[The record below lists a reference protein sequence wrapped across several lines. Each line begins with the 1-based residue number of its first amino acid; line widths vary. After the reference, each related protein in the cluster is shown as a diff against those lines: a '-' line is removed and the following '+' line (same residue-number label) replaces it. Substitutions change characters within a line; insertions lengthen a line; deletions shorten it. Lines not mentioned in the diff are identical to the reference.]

1 MEAFEDRGEGDFIS
15 STDFE
20 DIICLFNGREA
31 IVDEIAS
38 SERLR
43 GFLAGKFAAYLL
55 QPELEDAVEGFV
67 QTEDDPDLRKRLVLG
82 RFRAV
87 ADHMTVAGQA

>member
-1 MEAFEDRGEGDFIS
+1 MIHARTRRF
-15 STDFE
+15 
-20 DIICLFNGREA
+20 
-31 IVDEIAS
+31 
-38 SERLR
+38 
-43 GFLAGKFAAYLL
+43 AGKFAAYLL

-87 ADHMTVAGQA
+87 ANLMTVAGQA